1 MNISPNAAVSAV
13 LNQQQA
19 QSLQSVQISVFKKAL
34 DMQKEGMLQLIAS
47 LPNANPRAGLPEH
60 IGTQIN
66 TQA

>member
-19 QSLQSVQISVFKKAL
+19 QSMQSVQISVFKKAL
-34 DMQKEGMLQLIAS
+34 DLQKQGMLQLIAS
-47 LPNANPRAGLPEH
+47 LPNANPRAGLPDH